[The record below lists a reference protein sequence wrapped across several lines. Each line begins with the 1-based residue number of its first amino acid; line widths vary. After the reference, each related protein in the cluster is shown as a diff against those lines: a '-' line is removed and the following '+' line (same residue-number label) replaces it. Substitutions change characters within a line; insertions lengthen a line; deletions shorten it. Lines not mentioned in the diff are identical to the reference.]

1 MALGA
6 STEKRVNRRRR
17 RIRKHI
23 YGTYLILCQ
32 TLILVYAIPVGL
44 VWYQK
49 REKAE
54 LRLGLSRLPAL
65 QIFIYHML
73 GPTPI
78 FILLEKLIKLF
89 LILSLIF
96 HIYYCRSV
104 VTCKPSLLCT
114 I

>member
-6 STEKRVNRRRR
+6 SAEKRVNRRRR
-17 RIRKHI
+17 RIRKHM
-23 YGTYLILCQ
+23 YSTNFILCQ

-54 LRLGLSRLPAL
+54 KRLGLSRLPAL
-65 QIFIYHML
+65 KIFIYHMHML

-89 LILSLIF
+89 LI
-96 HIYYCRSV
+96 
-104 VTCKPSLLCT
+104 
-114 I
+114 